1 MNAVNWMNQVNQRNQ
16 VNPVNQRNQM
26 KGVRGE
32 EAVRPTS
39 RCTIVRVDAGRRKG
53 FSPACGAGLAGYQRG
68 GGGAVS
74 PSARRASRSRKR
86 R

>member
-1 MNAVNWMNQVNQRNQ
+1 MREAQGANRMNQVKQRKHVNQ
-16 VNPVNQRNQM
+16 VNRV
-26 KGVRGE
+26 KGIRGKK
-32 EAVRPTS
+32 AGRPKS
-39 RCTIVRVDAGRRKG
+39 RCTIVRADAGRRKG
-53 FSPACGAGLAGYQRG
+53 FSPARGAALGGYQRG

>member
-1 MNAVNWMNQVNQRNQ
+1 MREAQGANQVHHVHQVIQTNQVNL
-16 VNPVNQRNQM
+16 V
-26 KGVRGE
+26 KGMWGKK
-32 EAVRPTS
+32 AGRPNA
-39 RCTIVRVDAGRRKG
+39 RCTIVCADAGRRKG
-53 FSPACGAGLAGYQRG
+53 FSPVCGAGLAGYQRG